1 MLMLP
6 NVIEFLS
13 SYPLLGVDDASL
25 SVWRAECESSW
36 SQLAKDH
43 LSPQES
49 MRGTLLLSTLMS
61 SYTDLA
67 RIVAAKQYESTVS
80 WTLEQRHSC
89 LQRLC
94 VATQVEQRTL
104 QWYIDAANL
113 LTASQF
119 QTILKPGRT
128 RALLVEEKA
137 KANVDMIQRLTT
149 QRTQYLNPFLWGIRF
164 EPIVKEIYEALTQTK
179 VRDMGRLRHRTNPHL
194 AASPDGL
201 VEFGPSERLSR
212 FVEFK
217 APVTRPIINKIPD
230 EYMTQMQI
238 QMEVGDVEE
247 CDYLEVKFQSEY
259 PQKVLP
265 PQPTSTR
272 NHPVF
277 YGCIASLGVDAEK
290 KYRYEYSP
298 LNTIAWK
305 PVPQPG
311 EELLE
316 IVPWWTDTWYLK
328 TVGRSRPWF
337 SSVTPHMEAFWRD
350 VEMYKLGK
358 FVVPPSTRPKK
369 DAICRIIESPSEE
382 MVA

>member
-1 MLMLP
+1 MLP

-25 SVWRAECESSW
+25 SVWRSECESSW
-36 SQLAKDH
+36 SQLSKDY
-43 LSPQES
+43 LSQQEAVRGS
-49 MRGTLLLSTLMS
+49 MLLSTLLS

-67 RIVAAKQYESTVS
+67 RLVATKQYESTVS
-80 WTLEQRHSC
+80 WTLEQRRKC
-89 LQRLC
+89 MQVLC
-94 VATQVEQRTL
+94 AATQVEQRTQ
-104 QWYIDAANL
+104 QWYTDAANL

-119 QTILKPGRT
+119 QTILKSGRT

-137 KANVDMIQRLTT
+137 LANVDTSQRLTT

-164 EPIVKEIYEALTQTK
+164 EPVVKDIYEALTQTK
-179 VRDMGRLRHRTNPHL
+179 VREMGRLRHRTNPRL

-201 VEFGPSERLSR
+201 VEAGPDERLGR

-217 APVTRPIINKIPD
+217 APVTRPIINKIPE

-238 QMEVGDVEE
+238 QMEVGDIEE

-259 PQKVLP
+259 PQKVIP

-277 YGCIASLGVDAEK
+277 YGSIAILGVDAEK

-298 LNTIAWK
+298 LNTFAWK
-305 PVPQPG
+305 PVVQPG
-311 EELLE
+311 EDLLE
-316 IVPWWTDTWYLK
+316 MVPWWTDTWYLK

-337 SSVTPHMEAFWRD
+337 SATVPHIDAFWHD
-350 VEMYKLGK
+350 VEQYKIGK
-358 FVVPPSTRPKK
+358 FVVPVSTRTKK
-369 DAICRIIESPSEE
+369 DSICRIIETSSEE